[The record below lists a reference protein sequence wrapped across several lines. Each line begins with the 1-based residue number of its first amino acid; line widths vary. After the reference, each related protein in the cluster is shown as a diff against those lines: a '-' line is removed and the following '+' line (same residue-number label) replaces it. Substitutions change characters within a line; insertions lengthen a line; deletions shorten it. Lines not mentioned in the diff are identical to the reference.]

1 MKFGLP
7 IRFVLLCGWL
17 AFPSASNAQFS
28 NCDPD
33 GVQASG
39 AIYRICMPAD
49 RPWNGDLIVFAREYV
64 KASNPPGIP
73 EEQFVLGG
81 VSVAQVANLLGFAF
95 ATSGYSTNGLAVKE
109 GLEDLVDLV
118 DVFVA
123 GRGQP
128 NHVYLI
134 GPGEGGLVT
143 ALALEQHPEVFDGG
157 ISACGPIGDFPMEI
171 NYIGDFRVLFD
182 HYFPGVIPG
191 DPTWIPQVVM
201 DNWNAVYKPR
211 VRRAIWSDLVTTIE
225 LFRVAQARV
234 DLFDPE
240 NLLASIQNTVEV
252 LLWYNIFG
260 TNDAAQKLG
269 GQPYDNTTRWYTG
282 SGNDPL
288 LNALIPR
295 YAADPAAL
303 DEIEAHYQTSAD
315 LTVPMVTVHTV
326 ADEMIL
332 YEHQPLYALKA
343 ESRGT
348 RSMVTQ
354 IPVIRYGNCNL
365 TIAEVLISF
374 AILVN
379 QVTGEPLD
387 DVEVVLAKLASHAP

>member
-118 DVFVA
+118 DVFAA

-191 DPTWIPQVVM
+191 DPTLIPQVVM

-365 TIAEVLISF
+365 TIGEVLISF

>member
-64 KASNPPGIP
+64 KASDPPGIP

-191 DPTWIPQVVM
+191 DPTLIPPGGNGQLECRLQ
-201 DNWNAVYKPR
+201 A
-211 VRRAIWSDLVTTIE
+211 AGSAGDLV
-225 LFRVAQARV
+225 
-234 DLFDPE
+234 
-240 NLLASIQNTVEV
+240 
-252 LLWYNIFG
+252 
-260 TNDAAQKLG
+260 
-269 GQPYDNTTRWYTG
+269 
-282 SGNDPL
+282 
-288 LNALIPR
+288 
-295 YAADPAAL
+295 
-303 DEIEAHYQTSAD
+303 
-315 LTVPMVTVHTV
+315 
-326 ADEMIL
+326 
-332 YEHQPLYALKA
+332 
-343 ESRGT
+343 
-348 RSMVTQ
+348 
-354 IPVIRYGNCNL
+354 
-365 TIAEVLISF
+365 
-374 AILVN
+374 
-379 QVTGEPLD
+379 
-387 DVEVVLAKLASHAP
+387 